1 MRKHAAALAVFVLAA
16 AALAAGAGPAVASGE
31 PSITVQ
37 SYGRYETRRTGQ
49 IEKSDRTASGEL
61 QSVDAHK
68 LLQQTDEI
76 VGQPGNSFGLELR
89 LENFPPGPV
98 TLTIRT
104 IHPPISNPKTGRSMT
119 VSEYDWAVAGRENV
133 YFGYTFDHGWE
144 IAEGVWTKQ
153 FIYNGKVLAEKKFRV
168 VVPLN

>member
-1 MRKHAAALAVFVLAA
+1 MTFRAAAV
-16 AALAAGAGPAVASGE
+16 ALSIACAPLCAAGPAVASGE
-31 PSITVQ
+31 PSVQ
-37 SYGRYETRRTGQ
+37 ILSYGRFETRRTGQ

-61 QSVDAHK
+61 QSVDAHR

-76 VGQPGNSFGLELR
+76 VGQLGNSFGYDLR
-89 LENFPPGPV
+89 LDGFPPGPV

-104 IHPPISNPKTGRSMT
+104 IHPPITNPNTGRTMT
-119 VSEYDWAVAGRENV
+119 MSEYDWPVTTRDNV

-153 FIYNGKVLAEKKFRV
+153 IVYKGRVLAEKKFKV
-168 VVPLN
+168 IVPLN

>member
-1 MRKHAAALAVFVLAA
+1 MKRRAALFLVFAVAAFAAPPVLAA
-16 AALAAGAGPAVASGE
+16 GE
-31 PSITVQ
+31 PGATIL
-37 SYGRYETRRTGQ
+37 SYGRFETRRTGE

-61 QSVDAHK
+61 QSVDAHR
-68 LLQQTDEI
+68 LVQQTEEI
-76 VGQPGNSFGLELR
+76 VGQLGNSFGLNLR
-89 LENFPPGPV
+89 LENFPPGPAM
-98 TLTIRT
+98 LTIRT
-104 IHPPISNPKTGRSMT
+104 FHPPITNPKTGRSMT

-153 FIYNGKVLAEKKFRV
+153 IVYRGRVIAEKKFKI

>member
-1 MRKHAAALAVFVLAA
+1 MIRRAFLFMLLVLAA
-16 AALAAGAGPAVASGE
+16 AAPGAASAE
-31 PSITVQ
+31 PSATIT
-37 SYGRYETRRTGQ
+37 SYGRFETRRTGE

-61 QSVDAHK
+61 QSVSAHR
-68 LLQQTDEI
+68 LVQQTDEI
-76 VGQPGNSFGLELR
+76 MGQLGNSFGFDLR
-89 LENFPPGPV
+89 LENFPPGPA

-104 IHPPISNPKTGRSMT
+104 THPPITNPRTGRTMS
-119 VSEYDWAVAGRENV
+119 VSEYDWPVTMRDNV

-153 FIYNGKVLAEKKFRV
+153 IVYKGRVIAEKKFKI